1 MLCDDSD
8 KSHASGRNREL
19 RPDAAT
25 SSPLISLRAKT
36 FSVDCSR
43 LFMGSFNMDP
53 RSCHTNTEMGLLIDT
68 SPLTSAT
75 ASAFTR
81 EIPRLAYEVRLNA
94 RWCLESVE
102 QNSEG
107 QIIHRH
113 EPSTTAGRRFLS
125 RLISLLPIKPLL

>member
-53 RSCHTNTEMGLLIDT
+53 RSCHTNTEMGLLIDPPR
-68 SPLTSAT
+68 SPRPLRPPSPGRFR
-75 ASAFTR
+75 ASPTKC
-81 EIPRLAYEVRLNA
+81 V
-94 RWCLESVE
+94 
-102 QNSEG
+102 
-107 QIIHRH
+107 
-113 EPSTTAGRRFLS
+113 
-125 RLISLLPIKPLL
+125 